1 MELLFFIENLLAAT
15 LRVAT
20 PLMFGT
26 MGELFAERSGVLNL
40 GIEGTMFL
48 GAFVGFTVA
57 SMTGS
62 LWLGVLAALL
72 AGALAGLLMGF
83 FAVKL
88 GVNQHVSGLGIT
100 LLLTSLSLFLFR
112 VIFGENQLPPKIE
125 PFSHL
130 TILQGVPFLGDIL
143 SQYALTYI
151 AILLVPVVWYVLYR
165 TNFGLDMRAVGENP
179 EAADAAGVNVYRTRY
194 IALAIGGALMSL
206 GGAFLTLAQL
216 GSFTFGI
223 IAGRGWVCIALII
236 FANWQPLRVLW
247 GALLFGGF
255 FALQLRLQTTGLK
268 LPYEVF
274 LALPY
279 IVTII
284 ALANTGR
291 KATGPAAVLKPYK
304 RE

>member
-1 MELLFFIENLLAAT
+1 MEILFFIQNLLAAT

-26 MGELFAERSGVLNL
+26 MGELFAERAGVLNL

-57 SMTGS
+57 SFTGS

-83 FAVKL
+83 FSVRL

-100 LLLTSLSLFLFR
+100 LLLTSLSLFFFR

-125 PFSHL
+125 PFPQM
-130 TILQGVPFLGDIL
+130 TFLQGVPFIGEIL

-151 AILLVPVVWYVLYR
+151 AILLVPLVWWVLYR
-165 TNFGLDMRAVGENP
+165 TNFGLKIRAVGENP

-194 IALAIGGALMSL
+194 IALAIGGGLMAV

-236 FANWQPLRVLW
+236 FANWQPQRVLW
-247 GALLFGGF
+247 GALLFGGI

-268 LPYEVF
+268 LPYEAF

-284 ALANTGR
+284 ALAFAGR
-291 KATGPAAVLKPYK
+291 KATGPAAVLKPYR